1 MRPEESAITH
11 HAAIELQSYSPAWRE
26 RFGAEHNVLTAIFSA
41 PGFFIEHIGS
51 TSVPGLA
58 AKPIIDILL
67 GAPALAQ
74 IEARIPA
81 IQAIGYQKLQ
91 EYEAVL
97 PQRRYFVK
105 PTVTTREFHVHAVES
120 ESAFWS
126 EHLLFR
132 DTLRSEPDVAA
143 RYAALKHEL
152 AASYG
157 DDRDGHAD
165 AKAPFIRSV
174 IERATAR
181 LKLTAD
187 PQ

>member
-1 MRPEESAITH
+1 MINGAPLELAAYSSEWPRQFAAEQSAL
-11 HAAIELQSYSPAWRE
+11 AAIFPARAF
-26 RFGAEHNVLTAIFSA
+26 R
-41 PGFFIEHIGS
+41 IEHIGS

-67 GAPALAQ
+67 GAPALSQ
-74 IEARIPA
+74 IEGRIPA
-81 IQAIGYQKLQ
+81 IQAIGYQYLP

-105 PTVTTREFHVHAVES
+105 PTVAPRDFHVHAVEM
-120 ESAFWS
+120 ESAFWT

-143 RYAALKHEL
+143 RYVALKHEL
-152 AASYG
+152 AARYG
-157 DDRDGHAD
+157 DDRDRYAD

-174 IERATAR
+174 IARAMVR

-187 PQ
+187 PH

>member
-1 MRPEESAITH
+1 MTIRAT
-11 HAAIELQSYSPAWRE
+11 IELAAYSPEWPQ
-26 RFGAEHNVLTAIFSA
+26 RFAAEHSALSVIFTAPTFR
-41 PGFFIEHIGS
+41 IEHIGS

-81 IQAIGYQKLQ
+81 IEAIGYRYRP
-91 EYEAVL
+91 EFETVL

-105 PTVTTREFHVHAVES
+105 PKDLPRNFHVHAVEL
-120 ESAFWS
+120 ESAFWV

-132 DTLRSEPDVAA
+132 DALRAQPDLAA
-143 RYAALKHEL
+143 EYGALKQEL
-152 AASYG
+152 ASRHR
-157 DDRDGHAD
+157 DDRPAYTD

-174 IERATAR
+174 IERAKAQPA
-181 LKLTAD
+181 LAAD
-187 PQ
+187 PR